1 MVKKEP
7 VDLTRQTIFALIPYL
22 NLYGLYQIQK
32 LRRYLLIVI
41 LASVSSSIIAIVGM
55 IVYAMLYS
63 GSPDFVQNIQ
73 LIVTSIRSLPAYVI
87 YFSSGILLNVY
98 LVRKW
103 SKKWNEQFVKPTN
116 SE

>member
-1 MVKKEP
+1 MVEKEP

-22 NLYGLYQIQK
+22 NLYAIYRIQK

-41 LASVSSSIIAIVGM
+41 LASVSSSIIGSVGM
-55 IVYAMLYS
+55 IVYAMLNS
-63 GSPDFVQNIQ
+63 DSPDLVQNIE
-73 LIVTSIRSLPAYVI
+73 LIMTSIRSLPAYVI
-87 YFSSGILLNVY
+87 YFFGGMLVNVY